1 MLNERSMHFARSEEP
16 IGFDAHPMTDV
27 AEIHD
32 SANLHPCDEFAGVVG
47 HEIKN
52 RLFTMKLQMERLLDD
67 PIPGRGALLKLNRQ
81 VDQLCQLTD
90 ALTDGSRFAAGRIRL
105 LPKSFDL
112 SGLVQQTLEHLEDEL
127 LRSGS
132 LIDVQLEAVE
142 GKWDPFWLGQL
153 ISNLVSNA
161 IKFGS
166 RKGITIAVKRVHDHG
181 GRWAYLTVADRGIG
195 IPLDAQKL
203 IFTAF
208 ERAGRTNHPG
218 VGIGLYLTQRIAQ
231 AHGGTL
237 EFHSTPDVITTF
249 VAKLPC
255 ERCSLQSL

>member
-1 MLNERSMHFARSEEP
+1 MLTFHSACNEEP
-16 IGFDAHPMTDV
+16 KSLDAHPLTDV
-27 AEIHD
+27 ADVADVDD
-32 SANLHPCDEFAGVVG
+32 SAELHPCDEFAGVVG

-52 RLFTMKLQMERLLDD
+52 RLFTMKLHMERLLDD
-67 PIPGRGALLKLNRQ
+67 PMAGRNGLIKLDRQ
-81 VDQLCQLTD
+81 LDQLCNLTE

-112 SGLVQQTLEHLEDEL
+112 SALVQQSLEQAEDEL

-153 ISNLVSNA
+153 ITNLLSNA

-166 RKGITIAVKRVHDHG
+166 RKGITIQVKRVTDRG
-181 GRWAYLTVADRGIG
+181 NRWAYLTVADRGIG
-195 IPLDAQKL
+195 IPPDAQKQ

-208 ERAGRTNHPG
+208 ERAGRTTHPG
-218 VGIGLYLTQRIAQ
+218 VGIGLYLTQRIAE

-255 ERCSLQSL
+255 DRHALQTL